1 MRITT
6 RLLPVALTESE
17 RLAIGESV
25 EAKATEIEIVE
36 ADKRAAVAKHN
47 SALKELRGEL
57 SRLRTNFRNHSEERE
72 VECREEPGEGGT
84 IRVIRLDTGEFVG
97 DVREEGAD
105 GDERQLGLPIIRPGK
120 ACEGCGNA
128 DGTHHPSCFVG
139 QVNGGIVD
147 PSDGD
152 DDGDAPD
159 YSEAAEIAAEQVA
172 SGEKP
177 ETGTPAKKP
186 RKSRKGAEASA

>member
-1 MRITT
+1 MRNVT
-6 RLLPVALTESE
+6 RLLLCTLTADEKVKIADS
-17 RLAIGESV
+17 LTTKMA
-25 EAKATEIEIVE
+25 EISIVE
-36 ADKRAAVAKHN
+36 ADKRKAVADHN
-47 SALKELRGEL
+47 ASLKKLRGERDRMFD
-57 SRLRTNFRNHSEERE
+57 SYRNGAEERE
-72 VECREEPGEGGT
+72 VECREEDVGDGT
-84 IRVIRLDTGEFVG
+84 VRTIRLDTGEYVEPG
-97 DVREEGAD
+97 PM
-105 GDERQLGLPIIRPGK
+105 RQQELPLARPGK

-172 SGEKP
+172 TGAAP
-177 ETGTPAKKP
+177 EDGTPAKK
-186 RKSRKGAEASA
+186 SRKRKAGASAEAE